1 MNAKDTPLDTLTA
14 YRAMLRF
21 LEMYWERGKSK
32 EIAML
37 LGSMALASD
46 GKTMDPAMWK
56 DWLEATRHVSGSSS
70 DSPKSGGN

>member
-1 MNAKDTPLDTLTA
+1 MNADELSLDTLTA
-14 YRAMLRF
+14 YRAMIRF

-37 LGSMALASD
+37 LGSMALAGD

-56 DWLEATRHVSGSSS
+56 DWLEATRYVSGSSAE
-70 DSPKSGGN
+70 SPKHLEN